1 MNMDYLNSALSVMQ
15 EKIKASYQEISAHID
30 KAIASESINEKKE
43 VFEWEDYI
51 LKDFDKIK
59 TCLELTSLLGEEREM
74 P

>member
-15 EKIKASYQEISAHID
+15 EKIKENYQEINAHID
-30 KAIASESINEKKE
+30 KAIASESIAKKKE

-51 LKDFDKIK
+51 LKGFDKIK
-59 TCLELTSLLGEEREM
+59 TCLELTEVLEKERET